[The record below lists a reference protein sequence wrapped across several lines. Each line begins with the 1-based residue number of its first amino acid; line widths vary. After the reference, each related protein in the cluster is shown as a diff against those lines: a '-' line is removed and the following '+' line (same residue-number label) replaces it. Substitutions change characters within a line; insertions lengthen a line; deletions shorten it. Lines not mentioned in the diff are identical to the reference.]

1 MTFDGCLKKC
11 TPISLPPA
19 FQEVLPDCQTKEELQ
34 CAQKVEVNLW
44 MSLKLEDCPRPCSVL
59 QYNEKGVTY
68 QSTDDHS
75 ISFAFQFMWHDH
87 LIVHEEYLIYDLVGM
102 VGSVGG
108 TLGMFIG
115 FSFSNVISHILSIV
129 KQYFPISLCK

>member
-1 MTFDGCLKKC
+1 MDYDGCSKKC
-11 TPISLPPA
+11 TPISLPA
-19 FQEVLPDCQTKEELQ
+19 FKENLPDCQTKEELQ
-34 CAQKVEVNLW
+34 CDQEMESNLW

-59 QYNEKGVTY
+59 QYTEKGVTH
-68 QSTDDHS
+68 QSTDHHT
-75 ISFAFQFMWHDH
+75 ISFAFQFIWHDH

-115 FSFSNVISHILSIV
+115 FSFSNVISYILSIV
-129 KQYFPISLCK
+129 KQYFPNSLCK